1 MYNVSMNNPLQIQ
14 KYENKWVAVKED
26 QTKIVASADSL
37 KKLNKML
44 DKLGDK
50 KSVITY
56 IPRTDSFLSP
66 YGLL

>member
-1 MYNVSMNNPLQIQ
+1 MKNALHLQ

-26 QTKIVASADSL
+26 QTKIIAAANSL
-37 KKLNKML
+37 KKLSEML

-50 KSVITY
+50 ESIITY
-56 IPRTDSFLSP
+56 IPRNDSFLSP